1 MATLTVTPWT
11 DPIIDT
17 LGHDPRS
24 EYVERF
30 WLPTLGP
37 TTLLLLRRLATT
49 FDRSPDA
56 VTLDVA
62 DLSQSLGLG
71 ARKGSS
77 SPLIRSVDRLIQFDL
92 AVLMKPG
99 HYVVRRNVPPINRR
113 HMHRIPLALQ
123 REHEDWVDT
132 QLGESPLEH
141 ARHRARRVAFALFE
155 QREQLDQVEHTLLGI
170 GFHPSVCRESAEWAH
185 ERHRLAFAAL
195 DDATNADTPN
205 PDATNATAAPAT
217 SPEVGE
223 RITAA

>member
-1 MATLTVTPWT
+1 MATLTLTPWT

-49 FDRSPDA
+49 FDRSPDS

-71 ARKGSS
+71 AREGGS
-77 SPLIRSVDRLIQFDL
+77 SPLFRSIDRLIQFDL
-92 AVLMKPG
+92 AVLLKPG
-99 HYVVRRNVPPINRR
+99 HYAVRRSAPPVNRR
-113 HMHRIPLALQ
+113 HLHRLPLSLQ
-123 REHEDWVDT
+123 REHEDWVDA

-141 ARHRARRVAFALFE
+141 ARQRARRVAFALFE
-155 QREQLDQVEHTLLGI
+155 QREQLGQVEHTLLGI

-195 DDATNADTPN
+195 DDATD
-205 PDATNATAAPAT
+205 T
-217 SPEVGE
+217 SPAITSTTDADLGE
-223 RITAA
+223 RSSAA

>member
-1 MATLTVTPWT
+1 MATLTLTPWT

-49 FDRSPDA
+49 FDRSPDS

-71 ARKGSS
+71 AREGGS
-77 SPLIRSVDRLIQFDL
+77 SPLFRSIDRLIQFDL
-92 AVLMKPG
+92 AVLLKPS
-99 HYVVRRNVPPINRR
+99 HYAVRRNAPPVNRR
-113 HMHRIPLALQ
+113 HMHRLPLSLQ
-123 REHEDWVDT
+123 REHEDWVDI

-141 ARHRARRVAFALFE
+141 ARQRARRVAFALFE
-155 QREQLDQVEHTLLGI
+155 QREQLDQVEHTLLSI

-195 DDATNADTPN
+195 DDVTTAETP
-205 PDATNATAAPAT
+205 AAEAPNVDGPT
-217 SPEVGE
+217 VKLGE
-223 RITAA
+223 RSSAA